1 MNGTEEKRLS
11 RLVFLGTGTSQGVP
25 IIGCHCAV
33 CDSSDAR
40 DRRLRT
46 SVALEGL
53 TTRVVIDTGPDF
65 RTQMLREGFTRLDA
79 IVYTHEHKD
88 HLAGMDDVRPFN
100 YLQNKAMTLHA
111 SSRVETALRRDFH
124 YAFEEHRH
132 GGVPNVNIA
141 PVTDEQ
147 PFKTGELTWMPIPV
161 THGKLPI
168 HGFRVDNLAYIT
180 DASAISERAMSLL
193 QDLEVLVLN
202 ALRPQPH
209 YSHFSLSEALDVAQ
223 TLNANRTYLTHLS
236 HLMGPHLE
244 VGQALPEGVRLAHDG
259 LVLERLET
267 GVWQEKLSDWA
278 QNANVL

>member
-1 MNGTEEKRLS
+1 M
-11 RLVFLGTGTSQGVP
+11 P
-25 IIGCHCAV
+25 IIGCECAV
-33 CDSSDAR
+33 CVSSDSR
-40 DRRLRT
+40 DQRLRT
-46 SVALEGL
+46 SVALEGP

-79 IVYTHEHKD
+79 VVYTHEHKD

-100 YLQNKAMTLHA
+100 YLQNNAMTLHA

-132 GGVPNVNIA
+132 GGVPNVDIA
-141 PVTDEQ
+141 PVVDEQ
-147 PFKTGELTWMPIPV
+147 PFTAGKLTWMPIPV

-193 QDLEVLVLN
+193 QDLEVLVIN

-209 YSHFSLSEALDVAQ
+209 YSHFSLSEALEVAQ
-223 TLNANRTYLTHLS
+223 IVNAKKTYLTHLS
-236 HLMGPHLE
+236 HLMGSHLE
-244 VGQALPEGVRLAHDG
+244 VDQALPEGVRLAHDG
-259 LVLERLET
+259 LVLERQAS
-267 GVWQEKLSDWA
+267 GAWQEKMSDWVR
-278 QNANVL
+278 NANAS